1 VAGRRSFVSVCPI
14 ISRADGLAPSAALV
28 SDAICRTAGQYEALR
43 FVVRRA
49 DGDRIP
55 SGSKTLNRILTAGE
69 CRTTDDEIEC
79 GRNQGSTGIVLLAET
94 CRLRLIAL

>member
-1 VAGRRSFVSVCPI
+1 VPTGLP
-14 ISRADGLAPSAALV
+14 RARPWYLML
-28 SDAICRTAGQYEALR
+28 
-43 FVVRRA
+43 FVVLLANTRLFALMSGVR
-49 DGDRIP
+49 
-55 SGSKTLNRILTAGE
+55 SGSKTLNRVLTAGE

>member
-28 SDAICRTAGQYEALR
+28 SDAICRTGGQYEALR

-55 SGSKTLNRILTAGE
+55 SGSKTLNRVLTAGE

-79 GRNQGSTGIVLLAET
+79 AAR
-94 CRLRLIAL
+94 ALMRRVSEREKERTQ